1 MTGRK
6 KGKKTTHSKKAI
18 LKGISKIQD
27 AETQEIE
34 ALASSHNPEKPTP
47 ATY

>member
-6 KGKKTTHSKKAI
+6 KGKKTTQKKAI

-27 AETQEIE
+27 ADTQR
-34 ALASSHNPEKPTP
+34 
-47 ATY
+47 